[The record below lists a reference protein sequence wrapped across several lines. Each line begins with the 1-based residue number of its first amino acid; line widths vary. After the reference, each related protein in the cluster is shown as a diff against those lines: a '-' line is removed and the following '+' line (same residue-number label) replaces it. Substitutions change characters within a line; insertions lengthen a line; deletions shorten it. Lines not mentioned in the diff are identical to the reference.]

1 MHPDRCPLRVSAD
14 RLIAR
19 PSGRLLGDSA
29 RKSGQRPIKWT
40 RVCGVG
46 SSSGPRHVPR
56 WSDVAPLVG
65 LTRPEWSPTRRRL
78 ASAVTISDLRT
89 IARRRCPKAVFD
101 YVDGAASEEISLGR
115 ARQMYADLQFNPSV
129 LRDVGQLDTSAT
141 ILGVRSEQPFA
152 FAPTGFTRLMHH
164 EGERAVARVAERYG
178 VPYALSTMGT
188 TSVEDLAAAAPKARK
203 WFQLYVWRDRDAAS
217 DLMARA
223 QAAGFEAL
231 ILTVDVPVAGPRLRD
246 VRNGFAIPPKLKAR
260 TVGNAILHPAWW
272 VKLLTT
278 EPLRFAT
285 LASWDSTVAE
295 MIDTLFDP
303 TMTVDDLAWLR
314 SAWDGPLVVKGIQSV
329 ADSRRV
335 VDAGADAVI
344 VSNHGGRQLDRAPV
358 PLRLLPDVVQE
369 LQGRAEVWVDTGI
382 MSGADIVAARALG
395 ADAALIG
402 RAYLYG
408 LMAGGER
415 GVERAAQI
423 LTSEIRRTMQLLG
436 VQKVAEL
443 GPAHVTLP

>member
-1 MHPDRCPLRVSAD
+1 M
-14 RLIAR
+14 
-19 PSGRLLGDSA
+19 
-29 RKSGQRPIKWT
+29 KGQRT
-40 RVCGVG
+40 R
-46 SSSGPRHVPR
+46 RVPR
-56 WSDVAPLVG
+56 WSDFAPVISLD
-65 LTRPEWSPTRRRL
+65 RPDLNPTRRRL
-78 ASAVTISDLRT
+78 ARALTIDDLRSL
-89 IARRRCPKAVFD
+89 ARRRCPRSVFD
-101 YVDGAASEEISLGR
+101 YTDGAASAEISLGR
-115 ARQMYADLQFNPSV
+115 ARALFADLQFNPSV
-129 LRDVGQLDTSAT
+129 LRDVSEVDTSTA

-178 VPYALSTMGT
+178 VPYALSTLGT
-188 TSVEDLAAAAPKARK
+188 TSVEDLVAAAPGARK
-203 WFQLYVWRDRDAAS
+203 WFQLYVWRDRAATEG
-217 DLMARA
+217 LIARA
-223 QAAGFEAL
+223 HAAGFEAL

-246 VRNGFAIPPKLKAR
+246 VRNGFSIPPKLKAR

-272 VKLLTT
+272 VNLLTT

-285 LASWDSTVAE
+285 LCSWNSTVAE
-295 MIDTLFDP
+295 MVDTLFDP

-314 SAWDGPLVVKGIQSV
+314 SVWDGPLVVKGVQSV

-335 VDAGADAVI
+335 VDAGADAVV

-395 ADAALIG
+395 ADAALVG

-423 LTSEIRRTMQLLG
+423 LTSEVRRTMQLLG

-443 GPAHVTLP
+443 GPMHVTLP

>member
-1 MHPDRCPLRVSAD
+1 M
-14 RLIAR
+14 
-19 PSGRLLGDSA
+19 
-29 RKSGQRPIKWT
+29 KGQRT
-40 RVCGVG
+40 R
-46 SSSGPRHVPR
+46 RVPR
-56 WSDVAPLVG
+56 WSDFAPLIS
-65 LTRPEWSPTRRRL
+65 LDKPDLNPTRRRL
-78 ASAVTISDLRT
+78 ARALTIDDLRSL
-89 IARRRCPKAVFD
+89 ARRRCPRSVFD
-101 YVDGAASEEISLGR
+101 YTDGAASAEISLDR
-115 ARQMYADLQFNPSV
+115 ARSLFADLQFNPSV

-188 TSVEDLAAAAPKARK
+188 TSVEDLAAAAPGARK
-203 WFQLYVWRDRDAAS
+203 WFQLYVWRDRAATQ

-272 VKLLTT
+272 VNLLTT